1 MSEGR
6 TNSVGDCC
14 ASICAVGP
22 KWSERYRADVVA
34 DTKGWCALDP
44 CQGKYSS
51 SMVRLD
57 ERTLRLIEG
66 THTSQVPMAS
76 ELRPRNMPTHPRAAR
91 VVLD

>member
-34 DTKGWCALDP
+34 DTKGTLVRVGSMP
-44 CQGKYSS
+44 GK
-51 SMVRLD
+51 VFLVN
-57 ERTLRLIEG
+57 G
-66 THTSQVPMAS
+66 
-76 ELRPRNMPTHPRAAR
+76 
-91 VVLD
+91 